1 MQCTTCDSSLH
12 LGKCSGVTEAA
23 AKNKAETFFQSWQC
37 PTCYANRLRS
47 SGNSKDRQPPD
58 VYQIL
63 AAINA
68 KLDKLDNLAEKVD
81 GIEKAISLMS
91 DKYDEVLQAGARH
104 DAELKELRK
113 RIEVVEAREGSVDV
127 QQLKLEV
134 NDLEWRSRRHNL
146 VIHGVHFS
154 ENEDLLCKVNA
165 VGRTVELPNL
175 SMHELEALHRLPSKP
190 EKVPGILIRFAQLQQ
205 KENWLRECKKLRGLQ
220 SKVLVTENLTQQNR
234 RLLFTAKKWAKENGF
249 EYAWHSNGKV
259 LVRRASKE
267 TIHVIRVE
275 DDLAKLVS

>member
-1 MQCTTCDSSLH
+1 MGN
-12 LGKCSGVTEAA
+12 GKD
-23 AKNKAETFFQSWQC
+23 K
-37 PTCYANRLRS
+37 
-47 SGNSKDRQPPD
+47 QPPD
-58 VYQIL
+58 IHQIL
-63 AAINA
+63 SAMNA

-104 DAELKELRK
+104 DAELKELRR
-113 RIEVVEAREGSVDV
+113 RIEAVEAREGSAEV

-146 VIHGVHFS
+146 VIHDVQFS
-154 ENEDLLCKVNA
+154 ENEDLLSKVNG
-165 VGRTVELPNL
+165 VGRMVELPDV
-175 SMHELEALHRLPSKP
+175 SMNELEALHRLPSKP
-190 EKVPGILIRFAQLQQ
+190 EKVPGILICFAQLQQ
-205 KENWLRECKKLRGLQ
+205 KENWLQECKKLRNLQ
-220 SKVLVTENLTQQNR
+220 CSVSVTENLTQRNR
-234 RLLFTAKKWAKENGF
+234 LLLFTAKKWAKENGF

-275 DDLAKLVS
+275 SDLAKLVS